1 MLAAMKSTSFPWV
14 LALLCAINRATST
27 DITPVQQVLQMLAK
41 MKAIGEKEMRE
52 EQLVY
57 DEYKDWVK
65 SLNIELAHEIK
76 TGKET
81 VDTKSA
87 AIMKAKDDAKILG
100 RKVEKLDKSIDSFQH
115 EKQDEQAERAAQ
127 HDEFMDTQADY
138 ADSIDSLER
147 AIQVM
152 KTQNYDRAGAEEF
165 LQKEAASKPVM
176 LRVLGLMQL
185 SNSQGDGSAPTADA
199 YKFQSGGILAVL
211 ESLLKKFQMEL
222 EDIEQSEANKHSR
235 HAQENLHMK
244 ASIKSMQGDRRQR
257 ASMRAQRKL
266 DAKKHEGILL
276 PAQEELDADRKQLAD
291 ILATFDAKT
300 AVFKA
305 NQEVR
310 KQELEAIAKATEIIS
325 SPAVADSYKTH
336 INLVQKQPLALM
348 QLRMR
353 GSLSLKATRNNAQHH
368 AAKYLSAQA
377 HALSS
382 KTLALAAKQVSTGPF
397 DKVIDMIK
405 TLLTKLKEE
414 AADEADHKEWC
425 DEQLKTNKK
434 KREKKASQTEKLL
447 AEIEA
452 LSGTIASTNERIAT
466 LAEEMEDVTEAM
478 KKATAQRQKE
488 NAENEATIADT
499 KAGVQAVK
507 RALVILKEFYSTQE
521 DFIQKSTSA
530 RLVPEM
536 EEYKGMKGAK
546 GGVIGMM
553 EVIETD
559 FSRLL
564 ADTKAAESQ
573 AKAEYDEFMK
583 DAKDSKQ
590 TKHKEE
596 VKQKLGK
603 DQDQFEVAR
612 LKKDLKGVQVEAKK
626 ANEYFETLKP
636 TCMEVQV
643 SYEER
648 VARRKEEIAALEEA
662 YKVLDSK

>member
-1 MLAAMKSTSFPWV
+1 
-14 LALLCAINRATST
+14 
-27 DITPVQQVLQMLAK
+27 
-41 MKAIGEKEMRE
+41 
-52 EQLVY
+52 
-57 DEYKDWVK
+57 
-65 SLNIELAHEIK
+65 
-76 TGKET
+76 
-81 VDTKSA
+81 
-87 AIMKAKDDAKILG
+87 
-100 RKVEKLDKSIDSFQH
+100 
-115 EKQDEQAERAAQ
+115 
-127 HDEFMDTQADY
+127 
-138 ADSIDSLER
+138 
-147 AIQVM
+147 
-152 KTQNYDRAGAEEF
+152 
-165 LQKEAASKPVM
+165 
-176 LRVLGLMQL
+176 
-185 SNSQGDGSAPTADA
+185 
-199 YKFQSGGILAVL
+199 
-211 ESLLKKFQMEL
+211 
-222 EDIEQSEANKHSR
+222 
-235 HAQENLHMK
+235 
-244 ASIKSMQGDRRQR
+244 
-257 ASMRAQRKL
+257 
-266 DAKKHEGILL
+266 
-276 PAQEELDADRKQLAD
+276 
-291 ILATFDAKT
+291 
-300 AVFKA
+300 
-305 NQEVR
+305 
-310 KQELEAIAKATEIIS
+310 
-325 SPAVADSYKTH
+325 
-336 INLVQKQPLALM
+336 
-348 QLRMR
+348 
-353 GSLSLKATRNNAQHH
+353 
-368 AAKYLSAQA
+368 
-377 HALSS
+377 
-382 KTLALAAKQVSTGPF
+382 
-397 DKVIDMIK
+397 
-405 TLLTKLKEE
+405 
-414 AADEADHKEWC
+414 
-425 DEQLKTNKK
+425 
-434 KREKKASQTEKLL
+434 
-447 AEIEA
+447 
-452 LSGTIASTNERIAT
+452 
-466 LAEEMEDVTEAM
+466 MEDVTEAM

>member
-1 MLAAMKSTSFPWV
+1 MALPTDTTSAFAVIPTKPARIPFKAM
-14 LALLCAINRATST
+14 
-27 DITPVQQVLQMLAK
+27 
-41 MKAIGEKEMRE
+41 
-52 EQLVY
+52 
-57 DEYKDWVK
+57 
-65 SLNIELAHEIK
+65 
-76 TGKET
+76 
-81 VDTKSA
+81 
-87 AIMKAKDDAKILG
+87 
-100 RKVEKLDKSIDSFQH
+100 
-115 EKQDEQAERAAQ
+115 ER
-127 HDEFMDTQADY
+127 
-138 ADSIDSLER
+138 
-147 AIQVM
+147 
-152 KTQNYDRAGAEEF
+152 
-165 LQKEAASKPVM
+165 
-176 LRVLGLMQL
+176 
-185 SNSQGDGSAPTADA
+185 
-199 YKFQSGGILAVL
+199 SG
-211 ESLLKKFQMEL
+211 F
-222 EDIEQSEANKHSR
+222 
-235 HAQENLHMK
+235 
-244 ASIKSMQGDRRQR
+244 
-257 ASMRAQRKL
+257 
-266 DAKKHEGILL
+266 
-276 PAQEELDADRKQLAD
+276 
-291 ILATFDAKT
+291 
-300 AVFKA
+300 FKA

-310 KQELEAIAKATEIIS
+310 RQELEAIAKATEIIS

-336 INLVQKQPLALM
+336 INLVQQQPLALT

-353 GSLSLKATRNNAQHH
+353 GSFNLKLTRSNSQRH
-368 AAKYLSAQA
+368 AAQYLSAQA
-377 HALSS
+377 QALSS
-382 KTLALAAKQVSTGPF
+382 KTLSLAAKQVSTAPF

-434 KREKKASQTEKLL
+434 KREKKTSQSEKLL

-452 LSGTIASTNERIAT
+452 LSGKIASTGERIAT
-466 LAEEMEDVTEAM
+466 LAAEIEDVTEAM

-507 RALVILKEFYSTQE
+507 RALAILKEFYSTQE
-521 DFIQKSTSA
+521 DFMQKSASA
-530 RLVPEM
+530 RQVPEM

-583 DAKDSKQ
+583 DSKDSKQ

-596 VKQKLGK
+596 VKQKLQK

-612 LKKDLKGVQVEAKK
+612 LKKDLKGVHVELEK
-626 ANEYFETLKP
+626 ANDYFEQLKP
-636 TCMEVQV
+636 TCMEVHV